1 MNNIIKLFS
10 LVLLF
15 LLASCS
21 SDDDAK
27 PEVNNQG
34 FLKIGDRT
42 VELSQGYLEN
52 YGLRGTSYNLDFSA
66 RSETIS
72 GLDDGAVVY
81 FELFS
86 SLENDLS
93 KGNYSLGSYSAAI
106 ANTYTKWGQSLL
118 GTKINMDQKGLSV
131 TNGVSIRPLS
141 GTFTVLE
148 SGEFYKIS
156 FSGKGSAD
164 YYTNGELTSSQENI
178 SFSMEYNGDVKRY
191 TNTKFSSKKID
202 SKERLEKA
210 HTIIF

>member
-10 LVLLF
+10 LVFIMLF
-15 LLASCS
+15 ASCS
-21 SDDDAK
+21 SDDSEK

-72 GLDDGAVVY
+72 GVDNAAVVY

-86 SLENDLS
+86 PQEKDLS
-93 KGNYSLGSYSAAI
+93 KGNYNLGSYSAAI

-118 GTKINMDQKGLSV
+118 GTNINTDNKGLSV

-141 GTFTVLE
+141 GTFMVSE
-148 SGEFYKIS
+148 SGEFYKVS

-164 YYTNGELTSSQENI
+164 YYTNGELTSSEDNI
-178 SFSMEYNGDVKRY
+178 SFSMEYSGDVKRY
-191 TNTKFSSKKID
+191 TSTKFASKKID
-202 SKERLEKA
+202 SKERLEKT